1 MKKSFIVCAVLLL
14 CLLAGSSLADS
25 GSGIVVP
32 SFPLEIAGYDLGYTN
47 KTRFMITGVEYQIKD
62 NYSGRVNLEITVKGK
77 KTFDVDGDTNI
88 RFSQIRV
95 DLYDS
100 KGLRVD
106 SQSISAGGNWVG
118 ASLSF
123 CNHTFYSLHPDIYT
137 LKFRDAVNV
146 PAPTPTPQPDLN
158 MYLGSWYANDIY
170 DYNTHTFYPVGKYD
184 GMVMHVYS
192 DRTLQISIP
201 GSASFTGTWS
211 IVGNIFFINGSE
223 SVHLIFGDDF
233 VMFETDP
240 DVFVVLNHYKR
251 TSPAPTSDPTSVPT
265 PAPTAAPTPAPTPSP
280 VPSLPGDVNADGTVD
295 GRDLLRLARHLAGH
309 SVQLDPAAADLNGDS
324 SIDGRD
330 LLRLAKRLAGL

>member
-1 MKKSFIVCAVLLL
+1 MKKILCLCSVFLLL
-14 CLLAGSSLADS
+14 LLLAAPALSAS
-25 GSGIVVP
+25 SGIVVP

-62 NYSGRVNLEITVKGK
+62 NYSGRVNLEITIKGK

-123 CNHTFYSLHPDIYT
+123 CNFTFYSLKPDIYT

-146 PAPTPTPQPDLN
+146 PAPTPT
-158 MYLGSWYANDIY
+158 
-170 DYNTHTFYPVGKYD
+170 
-184 GMVMHVYS
+184 
-192 DRTLQISIP
+192 
-201 GSASFTGTWS
+201 
-211 IVGNIFFINGSE
+211 
-223 SVHLIFGDDF
+223 
-233 VMFETDP
+233 
-240 DVFVVLNHYKR
+240 
-251 TSPAPTSDPTSVPT
+251 
-265 PAPTAAPTPAPTPSP
+265 PTPSP

-309 SVQLDPAAADLNGDS
+309 SVQIDPAASDLNGDS